1 MSIGNRFNEENMMKT
16 NNFSQNKYLVTSVIV
31 LVLLCILI
39 IGTKIAVEQS
49 VKNQLVLVGEQ
60 LTGRKFQTDSVT
72 YHPLF
77 FDLVITGL
85 KMKNPPGY
93 SGKNPA
99 AEINSIRITISPWAI
114 LHRRV
119 HIRKIR
125 IDGVR
130 FYPELKKIPL
140 SVSDLIS
147 IIMNPEIN
155 LVDIEKLSGSSSV
168 QKETGNSGLWL
179 LKIDDL
185 TITDVEVHFINFR
198 NFKQMWLPVKLQDYL
213 PHILHL
219 KSYRQLNLGADGKHT
234 GPMIAGEILDRHIE
248 ELKQWYETK
257 KEAILAEIKKY
268 LPGKKEKK

>member
-1 MSIGNRFNEENMMKT
+1 MKILL
-16 NNFSQNKYLVTSVIV
+16 FIQNKWLSVTVTV

-39 IGTKIAVEQS
+39 VGTKIAVEQS

-99 AEINSIRITISPWAI
+99 AEIDSIHITIAPWAI

-119 HIRKIR
+119 HMRKIR

-140 SVSDLIS
+140 SISDS
-147 IIMNPEIN
+147 INMIMNPEIN
-155 LVDIEKLSGSSSV
+155 LVDIEKLSCSSSDR
-168 QKETGNSGLWL
+168 KESGNSALWF

-185 TITDVEVHFINFR
+185 RITDVEVHLINFR
-198 NFKQMWLPVKLQDYL
+198 NFKKMWLPVRLQDYL

-219 KSYRQLNLGADGKHT
+219 KSYRQSNLGADGKHT

-248 ELKQWYETK
+248 EMKQWYETK
-257 KEAILAEIKKY
+257 KEAIMESIKKH